1 MAYRLPPPLISLKRQ
16 GVVLEIINDNPRSP
30 QKSATAASCLRRK
43 LLPTSVRSCEG
54 AYIPTRLPR
63 RSNRSSASDTMLYG
77 APRNSKERNKQSRW
91 AACAIHPLL
100 LEERRLLLLREV
112 QRTDTAFPSDHDDG
126 GSNSSSSLASVF
138 QIESGCIDM
147 RFRRRSLRHTSAL
160 IEHILSQR
168 NATQAQSPKVPTRRQ
183 SVEQEKERQQS
194 PHKNE
199 AHQITADFILN
210 KMQVLDFAGQRES
223 PPCKPTRRCSDEHQR
238 YMTQQAIA
246 QVLDEMEDENDW
258 KKDDDDDEN
267 YNEEGILEKKSA
279 NDRSPNP
286 SFYLIYKPT
295 LPLPALHHTTG
306 SDIQTG
312 HTSSRAALRRASF
325 RPNFTPEM
333 TDTALAQA
341 LVELDDQS
349 ESSRDTCPHCVAL
362 VPAAI

>member
-1 MAYRLPPPLISLKRQ
+1 M
-16 GVVLEIINDNPRSP
+16 
-30 QKSATAASCLRRK
+30 
-43 LLPTSVRSCEG
+43 PTSVRSCEG

-63 RSNRSSASDTMLYG
+63 RSNRSSASDTVLYG

-112 QRTDTAFPSDHDDG
+112 QRTDTAFLSDHDDG

-147 RFRRRSLRHTSAL
+147 RFRRRSLRHTSSL

-183 SVEQEKERQQS
+183 SVEQENERQQS

-279 NDRSPNP
+279 NEHRRLSVQRNQETAAIIAEALSEMNLDSDENAAQEDSTFTRGGQ
-286 SFYLIYKPT
+286 
-295 LPLPALHHTTG
+295 LHHSTG
-306 SDIQTG
+306 SHIQTG

-362 VPAAI
+362 VPQQSNLL

>member
-1 MAYRLPPPLISLKRQ
+1 MAYRLPPQLISLKRQ

-30 QKSATAASCLRRK
+30 QKSATAASYLRRK

-63 RSNRSSASDTMLYG
+63 RSNRSSASDTMLCG
-77 APRNSKERNKQSRW
+77 APRNSKDRNKQSRW

-112 QRTDTAFPSDHDDG
+112 QRTDTAFLSDHDDG

-168 NATQAQSPKVPTRRQ
+168 NTAQAQSPKVPTRRR

-210 KMQVLDFAGQRES
+210 KMQVLDFAGRRES

-279 NDRSPNP
+279 N
-286 SFYLIYKPT
+286 
-295 LPLPALHHTTG
+295 TG
-306 SDIQTG
+306 SHIQTG

-362 VPAAI
+362 VPQQSNLL

>member
-1 MAYRLPPPLISLKRQ
+1 
-16 GVVLEIINDNPRSP
+16 
-30 QKSATAASCLRRK
+30 
-43 LLPTSVRSCEG
+43 
-54 AYIPTRLPR
+54 
-63 RSNRSSASDTMLYG
+63 
-77 APRNSKERNKQSRW
+77 
-91 AACAIHPLL
+91 
-100 LEERRLLLLREV
+100 
-112 QRTDTAFPSDHDDG
+112 
-126 GSNSSSSLASVF
+126 
-138 QIESGCIDM
+138 
-147 RFRRRSLRHTSAL
+147 L

-279 NDRSPNP
+279 N
-286 SFYLIYKPT
+286 
-295 LPLPALHHTTG
+295 TG
-306 SDIQTG
+306 SHIQTG

-362 VPAAI
+362 VPQQSNLL